1 MAWEVKVT
9 DRQTQG
15 DLKMAKMTKYE
26 RLCDEL
32 CGVDKLMITVEQVN
46 GRLELTAF
54 APDGKHFAT
63 EGLHEIV
70 EVQTDEPADEV
81 WARLH
86 DRILDGFADCKDGG
100 CNRDCELAMLS

>member
-1 MAWEVKVT
+1 
-9 DRQTQG
+9 
-15 DLKMAKMTKYE
+15 MAKMTKYE

-32 CGVDKLMITVEQVN
+32 CKAWQFTIAVEEVS
-46 GRLELTAF
+46 GRLELTAI
-54 APDGKHFAT
+54 APAGKYFAT

-70 EVQTDEPADEV
+70 ECQTDEPADEV

-86 DRILDGFADCKDGG
+86 ERILDGFADCKDGG